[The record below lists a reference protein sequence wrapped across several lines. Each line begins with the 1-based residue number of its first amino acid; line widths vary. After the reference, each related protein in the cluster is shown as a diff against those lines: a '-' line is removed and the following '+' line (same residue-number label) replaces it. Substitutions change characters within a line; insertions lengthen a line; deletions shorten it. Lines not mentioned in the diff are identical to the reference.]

1 MSRKESIN
9 QRIIVTFISV
19 TSIVLI
25 FLGSIMTILFNKNYH
40 STKLSNLEKQMGI
53 IENSINNYLNQQDG
67 SYSQL
72 KEIIKMAC
80 ISTNTEAIIT
90 DRLGYVYLVNG
101 EDYQDLMYSKIKL
114 NTENSKV
121 TLEEEFKK
129 EVFKVNN
136 ASIKGYVKAI
146 YEDGEIDGYMIM
158 VMQNES
164 ERNFNMFIIWITVII
179 EIIISAIVIKIV
191 TNQIIIRPIDNIN
204 NVAKRLAKGEVEKR
218 VVVNCN
224 NEIGELAESFNM
236 MAECLE
242 KSDTKRRE
250 FISNVSH
257 ELRSPITSI
266 KGFIGGILDGVIPRD
281 RENYYLKIVYDE
293 VDRLAR
299 LVNDL
304 LDMSAMESGKFNL
317 AITEFDINQ
326 VISLCILNL
335 EHKIQEKGLNVKATF
350 HNNRAYVLGD
360 RDRIIQVVTNIIE
373 NSIKYSNDDGE
384 IKIDVYSKGE
394 KIYVDIFN
402 SGECIEEKELNKIW
416 DRFYKSDKS
425 RTNKLSTGLGLPIVR
440 SILSQHNE
448 DIWVKNIEGK
458 GVSFIFTLKKSH

>member
-25 FLGSIMTILFNKNYH
+25 FLGSIKTILFNKNYH

-101 EDYQDLMYSKIKL
+101 EDYQNLMYRKIKL
-114 NTENSKV
+114 NTESLSSNI
-121 TLEEEFKK
+121 EFKK
-129 EVFKVNN
+129 EVFKVDNV
-136 ASIKGYVKAI
+136 SIKGYVKAI

-350 HNNRAYVLGD
+350 YNNRAYVLGD

>member
-114 NTENSKV
+114 NTESLSSNI
-121 TLEEEFKK
+121 EFKK
-129 EVFKVNN
+129 EVFKVDN

-158 VMQNES
+158 LMQNES

-191 TNQIIIRPIDNIN
+191 TNQIIIRPINNIN

-293 VDRLAR
+293 IDRLAR

>member
-80 ISTNTEAIIT
+80 ISTNTEVIIT

-114 NTENSKV
+114 NTESLSSNI
-121 TLEEEFKK
+121 EFKK
-129 EVFKVNN
+129 EVFKVDN

-158 VMQNES
+158 LMQNES

-191 TNQIIIRPIDNIN
+191 TNQIIIRPINNIN

-293 VDRLAR
+293 IDRLAR

-350 HNNRAYVLGD
+350 YNNRAYVLGD

>member
-114 NTENSKV
+114 NTESLSSNI
-121 TLEEEFKK
+121 EFKK
-129 EVFKVNN
+129 EVFKTDN

-191 TNQIIIRPIDNIN
+191 TKQIIIRPIDDIN

-293 VDRLAR
+293 IDRLAR

>member
-25 FLGSIMTILFNKNYH
+25 FLGSIITILFNKNYH
-40 STKLSNLEKQMGI
+40 STKLSNLEKQMVI

-101 EDYQDLMYSKIKL
+101 EDYQNLMYRKIKL
-114 NTENSKV
+114 NTESLSSNI
-121 TLEEEFKK
+121 EFKK
-129 EVFKVNN
+129 EVFKVDNV
-136 ASIKGYVKAI
+136 SIKGYVKAI

-224 NEIGELAESFNM
+224 NEIGELAESFNI

-293 VDRLAR
+293 IDRLAR

-394 KIYVDIFN
+394 KVYVDIFN

>member
-25 FLGSIMTILFNKNYH
+25 FLGSIITILFNKNYH

-53 IENSINNYLNQQDG
+53 IGNSINNYLNQQDG

-114 NTENSKV
+114 NTESLSSNI
-121 TLEEEFKK
+121 EFKK
-129 EVFKVNN
+129 EVFKTDN

-191 TNQIIIRPIDNIN
+191 TKQIIIRPIDDIN

-236 MAECLE
+236 MAESLE

-293 VDRLAR
+293 IDRLAR

-458 GVSFIFTLKKSH
+458 GVSFIFTLKKSN

>member
-114 NTENSKV
+114 NTESLSSNI
-121 TLEEEFKK
+121 EFKK
-129 EVFKVNN
+129 EVFKVDN

-191 TNQIIIRPIDNIN
+191 TKQIIIRPIDDIN

-236 MAECLE
+236 MAESLE

-293 VDRLAR
+293 IDRLAR

>member
-101 EDYQDLMYSKIKL
+101 EDYQNLMYRKIKL
-114 NTENSKV
+114 NTESLSSNI
-121 TLEEEFKK
+121 EFKK
-129 EVFKVNN
+129 EVFKVDNV
-136 ASIKGYVKAI
+136 SIKGYVKAI

>member
-25 FLGSIMTILFNKNYH
+25 FLGSIITILFNKNYH
-40 STKLSNLEKQMGI
+40 STKLSNLEKQMVI

-114 NTENSKV
+114 NTESLSSNI
-121 TLEEEFKK
+121 EFKK
-129 EVFKVNN
+129 EVFKVDNV
-136 ASIKGYVKAI
+136 SIKGYVKAI

-236 MAECLE
+236 MAESLE

-293 VDRLAR
+293 IDRLAR

-394 KIYVDIFN
+394 KVYVDIFN

>member
-25 FLGSIMTILFNKNYH
+25 FLGSIITILFNKNYH

-114 NTENSKV
+114 NTESLSSNI
-121 TLEEEFKK
+121 EFKK
-129 EVFKVNN
+129 EVFKTDN

-204 NVAKRLAKGEVEKR
+204 NVSKRLAKGEVEKR

-335 EHKIQEKGLNVKATF
+335 EHKIQEKGLSVKATF

-394 KIYVDIFN
+394 KVYVDIFN

>member
-25 FLGSIMTILFNKNYH
+25 FLGSIITILFNKNYH

-53 IENSINNYLNQQDG
+53 IGNSINNYLNQQDG

-114 NTENSKV
+114 NTESLSSNI
-121 TLEEEFKK
+121 EFKK
-129 EVFKVNN
+129 EVFKTDN

-191 TNQIIIRPIDNIN
+191 TKQIIIRPIDDIN

-236 MAECLE
+236 MAEFLE

-293 VDRLAR
+293 IDRLAR

>member
-25 FLGSIMTILFNKNYH
+25 FLGSIITILFNKNYH

-53 IENSINNYLNQQDG
+53 IGNSINNYLNQQDG

-114 NTENSKV
+114 NTESLSSNI
-121 TLEEEFKK
+121 EFKK
-129 EVFKVNN
+129 EVFKTDN

-236 MAECLE
+236 MAESLE

-293 VDRLAR
+293 IDRLAR

>member
-1 MSRKESIN
+1 M
-9 QRIIVTFISV
+9 
-19 TSIVLI
+19 
-25 FLGSIMTILFNKNYH
+25 
-40 STKLSNLEKQMGI
+40 
-53 IENSINNYLNQQDG
+53 
-67 SYSQL
+67 
-72 KEIIKMAC
+72 
-80 ISTNTEAIIT
+80 
-90 DRLGYVYLVNG
+90 
-101 EDYQDLMYSKIKL
+101 
-114 NTENSKV
+114 
-121 TLEEEFKK
+121 
-129 EVFKVNN
+129 
-136 ASIKGYVKAI
+136 
-146 YEDGEIDGYMIM
+146 
-158 VMQNES
+158 
-164 ERNFNMFIIWITVII
+164 
-179 EIIISAIVIKIV
+179 
-191 TNQIIIRPIDNIN
+191 
-204 NVAKRLAKGEVEKR
+204 
-218 VVVNCN
+218 VNCN

-350 HNNRAYVLGD
+350 YNNRAYVLGD

-373 NSIKYSNDDGE
+373 NSIKYSNDDGK
-384 IKIDVYSKGE
+384 IKIDVY
-394 KIYVDIFN
+394 
-402 SGECIEEKELNKIW
+402 
-416 DRFYKSDKS
+416 
-425 RTNKLSTGLGLPIVR
+425 LSLIH
-440 SILSQHNE
+440 I
-448 DIWVKNIEGK
+448 
-458 GVSFIFTLKKSH
+458 

>member
-25 FLGSIMTILFNKNYH
+25 FLGSIITILFNKNYH

-101 EDYQDLMYSKIKL
+101 EDYQNLMYRKIKL
-114 NTENSKV
+114 NTESLSSN
-121 TLEEEFKK
+121 TEFKK
-129 EVFKVNN
+129 EVFKVDNV
-136 ASIKGYVKAI
+136 SIKGYVKAI

-224 NEIGELAESFNM
+224 NEIGELAESFNI

-394 KIYVDIFN
+394 KVYVDIFN

>member
-9 QRIIVTFISV
+9 QKIIVTFISV

-25 FLGSIMTILFNKNYH
+25 FLGSIITILFNKNYH

-101 EDYQDLMYSKIKL
+101 EDYQNLMYRKIKL
-114 NTENSKV
+114 NTESLSSNI
-121 TLEEEFKK
+121 EFKK
-129 EVFKVNN
+129 EVFKVDNV
-136 ASIKGYVKAI
+136 SIKGYVKAI

-224 NEIGELAESFNM
+224 NEIGELAESFNI

-394 KIYVDIFN
+394 KVYVDIFN

>member
-25 FLGSIMTILFNKNYH
+25 FLGSIITILFNKNYH

-101 EDYQDLMYSKIKL
+101 EDYQNLMYRKIKL
-114 NTENSKV
+114 NTESLSSNI
-121 TLEEEFKK
+121 EFKK
-129 EVFKVNN
+129 EVFKVDNV
-136 ASIKGYVKAI
+136 SIKGYVKAI

-191 TNQIIIRPIDNIN
+191 TNQIIIRPVDNIN

-224 NEIGELAESFNM
+224 NEIGELAESFNI

-394 KIYVDIFN
+394 KVYVDIFN

>member
-1 MSRKESIN
+1 MSKKDSIN
-9 QRIIVTFISV
+9 RRIMVIFISI

-25 FLGSIMTILFNKNYH
+25 SFGSIITVLFNKNYH
-40 STKLSNLEKQMGI
+40 STKLSNLEKQMDI
-53 IENSINNYLNQQDG
+53 IETSINNYLNQQDG
-67 SYSQL
+67 SYQQL
-72 KEIIKMAC
+72 KQIIKMAC
-80 ISTNTEAIIT
+80 ISTNSEAIIT

-101 EDYQDLMYSKIKL
+101 EDYENLLYSKIEL
-114 NTENSKV
+114 DTESLSSNI
-121 TLEEEFKK
+121 EFKK
-129 EVFKVNN
+129 DVYKINN
-136 ASIKGYVKAI
+136 TSIKGYVKAI
-146 YEDGEIDGYMIM
+146 YEDDEIDGYMIM
-158 VMQNES
+158 VTQDKS
-164 ERNFNMFIIWITVII
+164 ERNFNMFIIWMAVII
-179 EIIISAIVIKIV
+179 EIIISAILIKIV
-191 TNQIIIRPIDNIN
+191 TKKIIIKPIDDIN
-204 NVAKRLAKGEVEKR
+204 NAAKRLAKGEVEKR

>member
-25 FLGSIMTILFNKNYH
+25 FLGSIITILFNKNYH

-114 NTENSKV
+114 NTESLSSNI
-121 TLEEEFKK
+121 EFKK
-129 EVFKVNN
+129 EVFKVDN

>member
-1 MSRKESIN
+1 MSKKDSIN
-9 QRIIVTFISV
+9 RRIMVIFISI

-25 FLGSIMTILFNKNYH
+25 SFGSIITVLFNKNYH
-40 STKLSNLEKQMGI
+40 STKLSNLEKQMDI
-53 IENSINNYLNQQDG
+53 IETSINNYLNQQDG
-67 SYSQL
+67 SYQQL
-72 KEIIKMAC
+72 KQIIKMAC
-80 ISTNTEAIIT
+80 ISTNSEAIIT

-101 EDYQDLMYSKIKL
+101 EDYENLLYSKIEL
-114 NTENSKV
+114 DTESLSSNI
-121 TLEEEFKK
+121 EFKK
-129 EVFKVNN
+129 DVYKINN
-136 ASIKGYVKAI
+136 TSIKGYVKAI
-146 YEDGEIDGYMIM
+146 YEDDEIDGYMIM
-158 VMQNES
+158 VTQDKS
-164 ERNFNMFIIWITVII
+164 ERNFNMFIIWMAVII
-179 EIIISAIVIKIV
+179 EIIISAILIKIV
-191 TNQIIIRPIDNIN
+191 TKKIIIKPIDDIN
-204 NVAKRLAKGEVEKR
+204 NAAKRLAKGEVEKR

-236 MAECLE
+236 MAESLE

-293 VDRLAR
+293 IDRLAR

-304 LDMSAMESGKFNL
+304 LDISAMESGKFNL

>member
-114 NTENSKV
+114 NTESLSSNI
-121 TLEEEFKK
+121 EFKK
-129 EVFKVNN
+129 EVFKTDN

-236 MAECLE
+236 MAESLE

-350 HNNRAYVLGD
+350 YNNRAYVLGD

>member
-101 EDYQDLMYSKIKL
+101 EDYQNLMYSKIKL
-114 NTENSKV
+114 NTESLSSNI
-121 TLEEEFKK
+121 EFKK
-129 EVFKVNN
+129 EVFKVDN

-146 YEDGEIDGYMIM
+146 YEDGEIDGYMIR

>member
-114 NTENSKV
+114 NTESLSSNI
-121 TLEEEFKK
+121 EFKK

-293 VDRLAR
+293 IDRLAR

>member
-101 EDYQDLMYSKIKL
+101 EDYQNLMYSKIKL
-114 NTENSKV
+114 NTESLSSNI
-121 TLEEEFKK
+121 EFKK
-129 EVFKVNN
+129 EVFKVDN

-191 TNQIIIRPIDNIN
+191 TNQIIISPIDNIN

-293 VDRLAR
+293 IDRLAR

>member
-101 EDYQDLMYSKIKL
+101 EDYQNLMYRKIKL
-114 NTENSKV
+114 NTESLSSNI
-121 TLEEEFKK
+121 EFKK
-129 EVFKVNN
+129 EVFKVDNV
-136 ASIKGYVKAI
+136 SIKGYVKAI

-224 NEIGELAESFNM
+224 NEIGELSESFNI

>member
-1 MSRKESIN
+1 
-9 QRIIVTFISV
+9 
-19 TSIVLI
+19 
-25 FLGSIMTILFNKNYH
+25 
-40 STKLSNLEKQMGI
+40 MGI

-101 EDYQDLMYSKIKL
+101 EDYQNLMYSKIKL
-114 NTENSKV
+114 NTESLSSNI
-121 TLEEEFKK
+121 EFKK
-129 EVFKVNN
+129 EVFKVDN

>member
-40 STKLSNLEKQMGI
+40 STKLSNLEKQMVI

-101 EDYQDLMYSKIKL
+101 EDYQNLMYRKIKL
-114 NTENSKV
+114 NTESLSSNI
-121 TLEEEFKK
+121 EFKK
-129 EVFKVNN
+129 EVFKVDNV
-136 ASIKGYVKAI
+136 SIKGYVKAI

-224 NEIGELAESFNM
+224 NEIGELAESFNI

-293 VDRLAR
+293 IDRLAR

-394 KIYVDIFN
+394 KVYVDIFN

>member
-53 IENSINNYLNQQDG
+53 IENSINQQDG

-101 EDYQDLMYSKIKL
+101 EDYQNLMYSKIKL
-114 NTENSKV
+114 NTESLSSNI
-121 TLEEEFKK
+121 EFKK
-129 EVFKVNN
+129 EVFKADN

-191 TNQIIIRPIDNIN
+191 TNQIIIRPINNIN

-293 VDRLAR
+293 IDRLAR

-350 HNNRAYVLGD
+350 YNNRAYVLGD

>member
-101 EDYQDLMYSKIKL
+101 EDYQNLMYSKIKL
-114 NTENSKV
+114 NTESLSSNI
-121 TLEEEFKK
+121 EFKK
-129 EVFKVNN
+129 EVFKVDNV
-136 ASIKGYVKAI
+136 SIKGYVKAI

-224 NEIGELAESFNM
+224 NEIGELAESFNI

-394 KIYVDIFN
+394 KVYVDIFN

>member
-114 NTENSKV
+114 NTESLSSNI
-121 TLEEEFKK
+121 EFKK

-158 VMQNES
+158 VTQDKS
-164 ERNFNMFIIWITVII
+164 ERNFNMFIIWMAVII

-293 VDRLAR
+293 IDRLAR

>member
-25 FLGSIMTILFNKNYH
+25 FLGSIITILFNKNYH

-53 IENSINNYLNQQDG
+53 IGNSINNYLNQQDG

-114 NTENSKV
+114 NTESLSSNI
-121 TLEEEFKK
+121 EFKK
-129 EVFKVNN
+129 EVFKTDN

-191 TNQIIIRPIDNIN
+191 TKQIIIRPIDDIN

>member
-114 NTENSKV
+114 NTESLSSNI
-121 TLEEEFKK
+121 EFKK
-129 EVFKVNN
+129 EVFKVDN
-136 ASIKGYVKAI
+136 ASINGYVKAI

-158 VMQNES
+158 VMQNQS

-350 HNNRAYVLGD
+350 YNNRAYVLGD

-458 GVSFIFTLKKSH
+458 GVSFIFTLKKYH

>member
-9 QRIIVTFISV
+9 QKIIVTFISV

-25 FLGSIMTILFNKNYH
+25 FLGSIITILFNKNYH

-90 DRLGYVYLVNG
+90 DRPGYVYLVNG
-101 EDYQDLMYSKIKL
+101 EDYQNLMYRKIKL
-114 NTENSKV
+114 NTESLSSNI
-121 TLEEEFKK
+121 EFKK
-129 EVFKVNN
+129 EVFKVDNV
-136 ASIKGYVKAI
+136 SIKGYVKAI

-224 NEIGELAESFNM
+224 NEIGELAESFNI

-394 KIYVDIFN
+394 KVYVDIFN

>member
-25 FLGSIMTILFNKNYH
+25 FLGSIITILFNKNYH

-101 EDYQDLMYSKIKL
+101 EDYQNLMYRKIKL
-114 NTENSKV
+114 NTESLSSNI
-121 TLEEEFKK
+121 EFKK
-129 EVFKVNN
+129 EVFKVDNV
-136 ASIKGYVKAI
+136 SIKGYVKAI

-293 VDRLAR
+293 IDRLAR

>member
-101 EDYQDLMYSKIKL
+101 EDYQNLMYSKIKL
-114 NTENSKV
+114 NTESLSSNI
-121 TLEEEFKK
+121 EFKK
-129 EVFKVNN
+129 EVFKVDN

-293 VDRLAR
+293 ADRLAR

>member
-1 MSRKESIN
+1 MSKKDSIN
-9 QRIIVTFISV
+9 RRIMVIFISI

-25 FLGSIMTILFNKNYH
+25 SFGSIITVLFNKSYH
-40 STKLSNLEKQMGI
+40 STKLSNLEKQMDI
-53 IENSINNYLNQQDG
+53 IETSINNYLNQQDG
-67 SYSQL
+67 SYQQL
-72 KEIIKMAC
+72 KQIIKMAC
-80 ISTNTEAIIT
+80 ISTNSEAIIT

-101 EDYQDLMYSKIKL
+101 EDYENLLYSKIEL
-114 NTENSKV
+114 DTESLSSNI
-121 TLEEEFKK
+121 EFKK
-129 EVFKVNN
+129 DVYKINN
-136 ASIKGYVKAI
+136 TSIKGYVKAI
-146 YEDGEIDGYMIM
+146 YEDDEIDGYMIM
-158 VMQNES
+158 VTQDKS
-164 ERNFNMFIIWITVII
+164 ERNFNMFIIWMAVII
-179 EIIISAIVIKIV
+179 EIIISAILIKIV
-191 TNQIIIRPIDNIN
+191 TKKIIIKPIDDIN
-204 NVAKRLAKGEVEKR
+204 NAAKRLAKGEVEKR

-236 MAECLE
+236 MAESLE

-293 VDRLAR
+293 IDRLAR

>member
-25 FLGSIMTILFNKNYH
+25 FLGSIKTILFNKNYH

-101 EDYQDLMYSKIKL
+101 EDYQNLMYRKIKL
-114 NTENSKV
+114 NTESLSSNI
-121 TLEEEFKK
+121 EFKK
-129 EVFKVNN
+129 EVFKVDNV
-136 ASIKGYVKAI
+136 SIKGYVKAI

-317 AITEFDINQ
+317 AFTEFVINQ
-326 VISLCILNL
+326 VICLCILNL

-350 HNNRAYVLGD
+350 YNNRAYVLGD

>member
-101 EDYQDLMYSKIKL
+101 EDYQNLMYSKIKL
-114 NTENSKV
+114 NTESLSSNI
-121 TLEEEFKK
+121 EFKK
-129 EVFKVNN
+129 EVFKVDN

-236 MAECLE
+236 MAEFLE

>member
-25 FLGSIMTILFNKNYH
+25 FLGSIITILFNKNYH
-40 STKLSNLEKQMGI
+40 STKLSNLEKQMVI

-101 EDYQDLMYSKIKL
+101 EDYQNLMYRKIKL
-114 NTENSKV
+114 NTESLSSNI
-121 TLEEEFKK
+121 EFKK
-129 EVFKVNN
+129 EVFKVDNV
-136 ASIKGYVKAI
+136 SIKGYVKAI

-224 NEIGELAESFNM
+224 NEIGELAESFNI

-394 KIYVDIFN
+394 KVYVDIFN